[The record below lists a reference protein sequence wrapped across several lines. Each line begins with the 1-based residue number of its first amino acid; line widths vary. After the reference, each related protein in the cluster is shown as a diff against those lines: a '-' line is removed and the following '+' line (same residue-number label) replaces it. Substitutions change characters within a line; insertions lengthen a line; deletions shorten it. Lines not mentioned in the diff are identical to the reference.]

1 MAYKVMAYEVNIFF
15 NNDITQNIWCQAPSC
30 ILDARGSWIMLKN
43 LHVKGRGWI
52 FIEGYK
58 TYKQKNR
65 LGYWIIVEALP
76 DIPNYLRRKIG
87 HLYENITPNNAGK
100 LEEIM

>member
-1 MAYKVMAYEVNIFF
+1 
-15 NNDITQNIWCQAPSC
+15 
-30 ILDARGSWIMLKN
+30 
-43 LHVKGRGWI
+43 
-52 FIEGYK
+52 
-58 TYKQKNR
+58 
-65 LGYWIIVEALP
+65 VEALP